1 MTTAVKFKATI
12 DNIALAA
19 LVFAV
24 VAIAA
29 VSTVA
34 VVSAERLILTNEKI
48 LRAQR
53 VISSLESIRF
63 NALALDV
70 GEQKLLI
77 TGNER
82 GLEQY
87 RSSAVEIEGE
97 LVYLASKR
105 GEHAALAQH
114 SAELDSAARQF
125 IASERKIVEARIA
138 RDFAAAQL
146 LVRAHNADQM
156 QEKLLAATHQLLS
169 QSRRAQDI
177 LEADQILY
185 GDKVRRLILALI
197 SSSAF
202 ILIFL
207 YGTLRRLNKEQRA
220 AQARIAH
227 QATHDSLT
235 DLFNRP
241 AVMEHIS
248 SRLRD
253 AESEAA
259 LGGFAL
265 LLLDLD
271 GFKAVNDNLGH
282 DAGDALLKEVA
293 RRACLALRDSDY
305 IARLGGDEFLIV
317 IPQVSDQ
324 DTARRV
330 ALKLIGVIAEHYL
343 LGAERARVTAS
354 VGISLFPRDA
364 RDREAL
370 MKCADL
376 ALYQAKHAGRNCAQ
390 FFEPGLSGNS
400 RF

>member
-1 MTTAVKFKATI
+1 MKLKATI

-34 VVSAERLILTNEKI
+34 VVSAENLIAINEKI

-53 VISSLESIRF
+53 IVSSLESIRF
-63 NALALDV
+63 NALAIDI
-70 GEQKLLI
+70 GEQNYII
-77 TGNER
+77 TGNEQD
-82 GLEQY
+82 LTQY
-87 RSSAVEIEGE
+87 RAGGVEIEAE
-97 LVYLASKR
+97 LKYLAEQQ
-105 GEHAALAQH
+105 GEHAALA
-114 SAELDSAARQF
+114 ARFAALESAARQL
-125 IASERKIVEARIA
+125 IASRGLLVDTRKSHGFNAAQAMVREHVAEREQETLMLIA
-138 RDFAAAQL
+138 RQL
-146 LVRAHNADQM
+146 LTQSRIHQDALVADQVV
-156 QEKLLAATHQLLS
+156 
-169 QSRRAQDI
+169 
-177 LEADQILY
+177 Y

-207 YGTLRRLNKEQRA
+207 YGTLRRLNREQRI
-220 AQARIAH
+220 AQSRIAY

-235 DLFNRP
+235 ALFNRP
-241 AVMEHIS
+241 AVMDHIS
-248 SRLRD
+248 ARLVD

-265 LLLDLD
+265 LLMDLD
-271 GFKAVNDNLGH
+271 GFKEVNDKLGH

-293 RRACLALRDSDY
+293 RRTRRELRDSDY

-317 IPQVSDQ
+317 VPQVSDQ
-324 DTARRV
+324 ETAARV
-330 ALKLIGVIAEHYL
+330 SMKLIAAIGVEYL
-343 LGAERARVTAS
+343 LGTDRARVTAS
-354 VGISLFPRDA
+354 IGISMFPRDA

-376 ALYQAKHAGRNCAQ
+376 ALYRAKHVGRNCAQ
-390 FFEPGLSGNS
+390 FYEPGLRGIS

>member
-1 MTTAVKFKATI
+1 MKFKATV

-34 VVSAERLILTNEKI
+34 VVSAESLILTNDRI
-48 LRAQR
+48 LRVQR

-63 NALALDV
+63 NTFALDIGERNFILTGEERDLARYRSGATEIERELIYLSGKREGHVALAERFTDLD
-70 GEQKLLI
+70 G
-77 TGNER
+77 
-82 GLEQY
+82 
-87 RSSAVEIEGE
+87 
-97 LVYLASKR
+97 
-105 GEHAALAQH
+105 
-114 SAELDSAARQF
+114 AARQF
-125 IASERKIVEARIA
+125 IASEKNIVEVRKEQG
-138 RDFAAAQL
+138 FTAAQSLVRTHIANELQGKL
-146 LVRAHNADQM
+146 LVITQ
-156 QEKLLAATHQLLS
+156 QLLS
-169 QSRRAQDI
+169 LSRRQQDT
-177 LEADQILY
+177 LEAEQTLY
-185 GDKVRRLILALI
+185 GNKVRRLILALI

-207 YGTLRRLNKEQRA
+207 YGTLRRLNNEQHT
-220 AQARIAH
+220 AQTRIAH

-235 DLFNRP
+235 DLHNRP

-248 SRLRD
+248 ARLRD
-253 AESEAA
+253 AEAEAA

-271 GFKAVNDNLGH
+271 GFKAINDNLGH

-293 RRACLALRDSDY
+293 RRALKELRDSDY

-324 DTARRV
+324 ETAERV
-330 ALKLIGVIAEHYL
+330 AKKLITSIGEPYT
-343 LGAERARVTAS
+343 LGTEQAKVTVS
-354 VGISLFPRDA
+354 IGISLFPRDA

-376 ALYQAKHAGRNCAQ
+376 ALYRAKRMGRNGVQ
-390 FFEPGLSGNS
+390 VFVPGLTENS